1 MAGSKSILTEI
12 MARKLPPSERRKFM
26 KWSDSVTN
34 EEFDEGLSL
43 FFTIS
48 ELQDAVGDYAIEQL
62 QELEMHCNIKLTAIV
77 DVHGRVFK
85 YREFKET
92 KAGGFG

>member
-12 MARKLPPSERRKFM
+12 MTKRLPLTERQKYIE
-26 KWSDSVTN
+26 WSDNVTN
-34 EEFDEGLSL
+34 EDFDEGLSL

-62 QELEMHCNIKLTAIV
+62 QELEMHCNIKLTAII
-77 DVHGRVFK
+77 DVHGRIFK
-85 YREFKET
+85 YRT
-92 KAGGFG
+92 